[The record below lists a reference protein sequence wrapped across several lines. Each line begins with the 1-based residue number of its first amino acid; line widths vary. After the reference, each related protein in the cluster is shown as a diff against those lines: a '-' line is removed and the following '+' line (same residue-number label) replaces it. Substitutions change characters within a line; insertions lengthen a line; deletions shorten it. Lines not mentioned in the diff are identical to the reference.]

1 MICFYLSRPTLW
13 RVALSFM
20 IWELLSNA
28 HENRP
33 KNRSQFTIAFF
44 WYQSDFLL
52 IILESRTRLWCI
64 GSSRPHIHPSRPPG
78 LSVCRRYPWV
88 EERPLIKRTS
98 GVTRSTQLMGNS
110 LPWWFKLQRAD
121 TRRFLIFDHLPVFEG
136 SMPVVPLLFITLR
149 GDWQYFISCL
159 RALAWWTVHEL
170 TLLSLNRHWNPT
182 QQDLFR
188 RWHKKNWNQTFERR
202 ES

>member
-64 GSSRPHIHPSRPPG
+64 GSSWPHIHPSRPPG

-121 TRRFLIFDHLPVFEG
+121 TRRFLIFDRSASLWRKHARRTSTIYYVTRWLTIFHFLSAGSRLMNGSWTYSSVSQSALEPDTTRSLPA
-136 SMPVVPLLFITLR
+136 T
-149 GDWQYFISCL
+149 
-159 RALAWWTVHEL
+159 A
-170 TLLSLNRHWNPT
+170 
-182 QQDLFR
+182 
-188 RWHKKNWNQTFERR
+188 
-202 ES
+202 

>member
-1 MICFYLSRPTLW
+1 MKTGQRIGLNSQ
-13 RVALSFM
+13 
-20 IWELLSNA
+20 LL
-28 HENRP
+28 
-33 KNRSQFTIAFF
+33 FF

-64 GSSRPHIHPSRPPG
+64 GSSWPHIHPSRPPG

-121 TRRFLIFDHLPVFEG
+121 TRRFLIFDRSASLWRKHARRTSTIYYVTRWLTIFHFLSAGSRLMNGSWTYSSVSQSALEPDTTRSLPA
-136 SMPVVPLLFITLR
+136 M
-149 GDWQYFISCL
+149 
-159 RALAWWTVHEL
+159 A
-170 TLLSLNRHWNPT
+170 
-182 QQDLFR
+182 
-188 RWHKKNWNQTFERR
+188 
-202 ES
+202 